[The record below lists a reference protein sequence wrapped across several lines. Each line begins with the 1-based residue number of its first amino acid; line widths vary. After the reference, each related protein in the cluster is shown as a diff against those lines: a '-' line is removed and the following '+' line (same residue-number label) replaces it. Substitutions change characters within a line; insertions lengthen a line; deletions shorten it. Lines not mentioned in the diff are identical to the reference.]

1 MDEESLTCVSNGR
14 GIAGKQGG
22 GRLPRGATP
31 ESHCGNHFCQ
41 RSGPLQ
47 KGPPFFLSSSAPRC
61 FDGGDVDL
69 FHGHHRLEGT
79 LGGRVVGIGGCVQ

>member
-22 GRLPRGATP
+22 GRLPRGAT
-31 ESHCGNHFCQ
+31 Q

-47 KGPPFFLSSSAPRC
+47 KGPPFFLSSSAPRR